1 MFSHNVVRNLECQVR
16 NFWVS
21 LLGLAPRDLSRLSG
35 KILRR
40 RLVFYFGHTLSFP
53 LQVILFVICE
63 VLDLSY

>member
-1 MFSHNVVRNLECQVR
+1 MFTHNVVRNLECQVR

-40 RLVFYFGHTLSFP
+40 ILGFYFGYTLSFP
-53 LQVILFVICE
+53 LRLFF
-63 VLDLSY
+63 S